1 MPRADLLSRLR
12 LEPRDVPM
20 LCVSLKMLAV
30 AADTSA
36 AAPLAIQTCYGLN
49 RVLGYVLDESN
60 RDIILYGRQDPL
72 YPAIHFADIC
82 TFVQNLWHKDR
93 IRYVNH
99 EFPWPSCSLDPRPG
113 SMAAVDRIMQDT
125 AASQLESP
133 RERDRMVS
141 RLIEALGPQE
151 IRIHGV
157 RRDARVAHV
166 MIDADYH
173 MKRVSQGHLTLPGVT
188 SCPRIGLDRQKRGEH
203 VTSHMSRFWFHL
215 DRGHPTFL
223 CAEGIV
229 EIEDCAMVV
238 LTESQ
243 VSADDGSLIDGGDA
257 DLDAQAFAECLSNQL
272 RVEGV
277 GVREYRDL
285 SNLYRLFALL
295 KAIQF
300 QGADRAVGFGLKT
313 FERWQSSAGELPSCI
328 PALANIVA
336 DVEESRTERRA
347 YFSLVCGGVSM
358 DAQLSQDRFIQNQDP
373 QAGGKRNRILKS
385 RPDVCCA
392 FWAT

>member
-1 MPRADLLSRLR
+1 MPRADPLSRLR
-12 LEPRDVPM
+12 LKPRDAPV

-36 AAPLAIQTCYGLN
+36 AESPAIQTCYGLN
-49 RVLGYVLDESN
+49 RVHGYVLDESN

-82 TFVQNLWHKDR
+82 TLVQNLWHKDR

-99 EFPWPSCSLDPRPG
+99 EFPPPTCSLDPRPG
-113 SMAAVDRIMQDT
+113 SMAAVDRVMKDT
-125 AASQLESP
+125 AASHLESP
-133 RERDRMVS
+133 RERDRAVG

-188 SCPRIGLDRQKRGEH
+188 SCPRIGLDRQKRRDQ
-203 VTSHMSRFWFHL
+203 VVSRMSRFWFHL
-215 DRGHPTFL
+215 DQDHPTFL

-238 LTESQ
+238 RTESQ
-243 VSADDGSLIDGGDA
+243 VSAADGSLVDGGDP
-257 DLDAQAFAECLSNQL
+257 DPDAQAFAEGLSNQL
-272 RVEGV
+272 RDEAV

-300 QGADRAVGFGLKT
+300 READRAVGFGLKT
-313 FERWQSSAGELPSCI
+313 FERWESSAGELPSSI
-328 PALANIVA
+328 PGLANIVG
-336 DVEESRTERRA
+336 DVEQSRSERRA

-358 DAQLSQDRFIQNQDP
+358 NTQLSRNRFIQDQRP

-385 RPDVCCA
+385 RPDVFCA